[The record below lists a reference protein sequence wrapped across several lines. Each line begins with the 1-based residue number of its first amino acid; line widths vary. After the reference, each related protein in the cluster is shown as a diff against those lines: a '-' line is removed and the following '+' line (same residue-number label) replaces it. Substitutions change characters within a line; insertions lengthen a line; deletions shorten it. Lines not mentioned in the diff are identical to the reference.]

1 MDKSIHQLNRQTRAL
16 EKKID
21 RSKEPISDLEYEK
34 AAEALYELKGKEAE
48 TEMAYFNKFKTIL
61 TPRQMYELKKAE
73 RKFTQELMMQH
84 SRMRAGKKR

>member
-1 MDKSIHQLNRQTRAL
+1 
-16 EKKID
+16 
-21 RSKEPISDLEYEK
+21 
-34 AAEALYELKGKEAE
+34 
-48 TEMAYFNKFKTIL
+48 MAYFNKFKTIL